1 MDTVPRPER
10 QRGRVVT
17 ALLAASLVA
26 GIAAPPASATPT
38 TPVKPFGSQLVADH
52 PWVVAIEVS
61 IPVEQRLC
69 TGEILSPTKVL
80 TAAAC
85 TIPPL
90 PAGPTTV
97 IAGRD
102 NPYDSSSGFVDGV
115 ASVWTDPQFDEIPE
129 NDVQVLTLTRPLPSV
144 YTPIGL
150 SAEGDDS
157 PYALGTTGYMLSY
170 GTSNYG
176 PNVGQL
182 IELPVTT
189 VDPSNCT
196 RFAPSFAS
204 NLEVCTSYPGGGAP
218 SIYDQLNLGSPL
230 VIGGKLAGV
239 GDELNSLDQNPF
251 LPYEKM
257 SFFNSPVTQD
267 LVRPDPS
274 NEDWT
279 GDGISDVFS
288 EGTNGQLTYYQ
299 GYGAY
304 PLPHFD
310 FVTQKVID
318 QTDWNADPRLLRVT
332 DWNNDG
338 TEGLLTV
345 NPSGVLT
352 LYPST
357 PTHGIDYAHAV
368 HVGTGWGQ
376 FSTIVATN
384 NFTGDGRPDLLAV
397 RPDGTLRLYERT
409 ANGWVNG
416 NGVQIGVGFDQFS
429 ALMPFYWTDHGHI
442 GLLGLR
448 RSDGALRFYETDGS
462 GNWADPAGR
471 NIGGG
476 FTSDVRE
483 MFSVGSFGGTDTS
496 SIMTV
501 DNAGNLT
508 LYIAG
513 GDGVWANGIGDQ
525 IGVGFQTVKTV
536 F

>member
-1 MDTVPRPER
+1 MDTAPRSER

-26 GIAAPPASATPT
+26 GITAMPANATPT
-38 TPVKPFGSQLVADH
+38 APARPFGSQLVADH
-52 PWVVAIEVS
+52 PWVVAILVS
-61 IPVEQRLC
+61 IPAIQRLC
-69 TGEILSPTKVL
+69 TGTIISPTKVI

-90 PAGPTTV
+90 PGGPTTV

-102 NPYDSSSGFVDGV
+102 NAYDGTAGFVDGV
-115 ASVWTDPQFDEIPE
+115 ASVWTSPQFDEIPG
-129 NDVQVLTLTRPLPSV
+129 NDVQVLTLTTPLPSV

-170 GTSNYG
+170 GTSVWA
-176 PNVGQL
+176 PNLGQL
-182 IELPVTT
+182 VELPVTT
-189 VDPSNCT
+189 VAAGDCTQFSPSYS
-196 RFAPSFAS
+196 P
-204 NLEVCTSYPGGGAP
+204 NLQVCESYPGGGAP

-230 VIGGKLAGV
+230 VVGGKLVGV
-239 GDELNSLDQNPF
+239 GDELNSSDQNPF
-251 LPYEKM
+251 LPYEQM

-267 LVRPDPS
+267 LALPDPG

-299 GYGAY
+299 GYGAT
-304 PLPHFD
+304 PLPNRD
-310 FVTQKVID
+310 FVGQQVID

-332 DWNNDG
+332 NWDNDG

-345 NPSGVLT
+345 SPSGVLT
-352 LYPST
+352 LYPGT
-357 PTHGIDYAHAV
+357 PTRGIDYANAV
-368 HVGTGWGQ
+368 RVGTGWGQ
-376 FSTIVATN
+376 FSTIVAAN

-416 NGVQIGVGFDQFS
+416 NGVQIGTGFNQFTE
-429 ALMPFYWTDHGHI
+429 LMPFYWTEPGHI
-442 GLLGLR
+442 GLLGVTPN
-448 RSDGALRFYETDGS
+448 GYLRFYETDGA
-462 GNWADPAGR
+462 GNWANPGGR
-471 NIGGG
+471 NIGSG
-476 FTSDVRE
+476 FTGFRNV
-483 MFSVGSFGGTDTS
+483 FSVGSFGGTDTS

-501 DNAGNLT
+501 DNAGNLKV
-508 LYIAG
+508 YIAG
-513 GDGVWANGIGDQ
+513 GDGVWVNGNGDQ